1 MVKQGDII
9 KVSFNTDSE
18 QEQQGSY
25 PAIVIS
31 NNEFNKRTKLAVV
44 CPITNT
50 DNKFPLH
57 VSLDSR
63 TKTTGVILCEH
74 LRTLDLN
81 ARKCKV
87 VEKAPSDILFRN
99 VVRCEDIVSIHRG
112 IHMHTASEKT
122 HSRFPAGGLPD
133 VGLVSDRQKS
143 TAHIKRTVQQQL
155 SCGNHS
161 KQIHQIRP
169 GIIPNWISDIILI
182 RFLF

>member
-9 KVSFNTDSE
+9 KVSFDPNSGHE
-18 QEQQGSY
+18 QSGY
-25 PAIVIS
+25 RPALVIS
-31 NNEFNKRTKLAVV
+31 NNEFNKRTGLAIV

-87 VEKAPSDILFRN
+87 VEKAPSDILMK
-99 VVRCEDIVSIHRG
+99 VTDIV
-112 IHMHTASEKT
+112 TAE
-122 HSRFPAGGLPD
+122 
-133 VGLVSDRQKS
+133 
-143 TAHIKRTVQQQL
+143 IE
-155 SCGNHS
+155 
-161 KQIHQIRP
+161 
-169 GIIPNWISDIILI
+169 II
-182 RFLF
+182 

>member
-1 MVKQGDII
+1 MQGRHGGHDAAG
-9 KVSFNTDSE
+9 SFYHIMS
-18 QEQQGSY
+18 G
-25 PAIVIS
+25 
-31 NNEFNKRTKLAVV
+31 
-44 CPITNT
+44 
-50 DNKFPLH
+50 
-57 VSLDSR
+57 
-63 TKTTGVILCEH
+63 
-74 LRTLDLN
+74 
-81 ARKCKV
+81 RKCFRAGYTTKHD
-87 VEKAPSDILFRN
+87 KAPSDILFRN